1 MPDDRLEVE
10 HLHYEMRGSIAWC
23 RVNRPAMRN
32 ALSPAMYAGL
42 GRAVGLAS
50 TDQDCD
56 ALVIT
61 GTGDVFIP
69 GGDLG
74 SNNGGLG
81 EPLTHVLPWPHI
93 RASTV
98 PVVTAINGLCFAS
111 GLMFAMLSDIAVVSE
126 RATFRVPELA
136 LGFPDMWM
144 ASVLPQHVGV
154 GRARELALTG
164 RKFDAR
170 EALSMGVVERVVA
183 HDDLESAA
191 EAAAYEIL
199 QTAPLARNLFRQ
211 AISARYG
218 AVDEVTMNWGPGS
231 PEVIEGFAAF
241 QEKRPPVW
249 QQRNSANRHRSS

>member
-1 MPDDRLEVE
+1 VSDDRLGVE

-23 RVNRPAMRN
+23 RVDRPAMRN

-42 GRAVGLAS
+42 GRAVGIAS
-50 TDQDCD
+50 TDRNCE

-74 SNNGGLG
+74 SNDGLG
-81 EPLTHVLPWPHI
+81 VPLTHVLPWPHI

-98 PVVTAINGLCFAS
+98 PVITAVNGLCFAS
-111 GLMFAMLSDIAVVSE
+111 GLMFAMLSDIAVASE
-126 RATFRVPELA
+126 RAVFRVPELA

-164 RKFDAR
+164 RRFDAR
-170 EALSMGVVERVVA
+170 EALAMGVVERVVA
-183 HDDLESAA
+183 HEELETAA

-199 QTAPLARNLFRQ
+199 NTAPLARNLFRQ
-211 AISARYG
+211 AVSARYG
-218 AVDEVTMNWGPGS
+218 VVDEATMNWGPES
-231 PEVIEGFAAF
+231 PEVAEGFAAF
-241 QEKRPPVW
+241 QEKRPPAW
-249 QQRNSANRHRSS
+249 QQRISPDRQPSS